1 MAVDVLRVLAVLCSG
16 VVAGVFIAVTL
27 SVMPALA
34 QLPAPSYIRIHR
46 LLGSGYHP
54 TMPIVVLIVLLSDL
68 ALALITTKGSF
79 VILLSVAMVLQVGV
93 QAVSHLGNERLN
105 KRIRAVDEEMIGA
118 DWDDPRHAWR
128 RWHIVRTVL
137 AVAVFAINAIIAVIP
152 T

>member
-16 VVAGVFIAVTL
+16 VVAGVFTAVTL

-34 QLPAPSYIRIHR
+34 RLPAPTYIRIHR
-46 LLGSGYHP
+46 LLGRGYHP
-54 TMPIVVLIVLLSDL
+54 TMPIVVLTVLLGDL
-68 ALALITTKGSF
+68 ALVLITTKGSL
-79 VILLSVAMVLQVGV
+79 VILLSIALLLQVGV

-118 DWDDPRHAWR
+118 GWDDPRDAWR
-128 RWHIVRTVL
+128 RWHSVRTVL
-137 AVAVFAINAIIAVIP
+137 AMAVFAINAIIAVNP